1 MAATA
6 ILADLHGAASA
17 LASDNYPLS
26 RAVGNL
32 LSGAVI
38 NADDTFAG
46 QDVDEETW
54 AEKALSTLEMILC
67 HEPDVT
73 VRNWF
78 LSQGFTF

>member
-1 MAATA
+1 MPATT
-6 ILADLHGAASA
+6 ILSNLHGAATA
-17 LASDNYPLS
+17 LASDNYPLA

-32 LSGAVI
+32 LSGAVM

-46 QDVDEETW
+46 QDVDQETW
-54 AEKALSTLEMILC
+54 AEKALGTLEMTLC
-67 HEPDVT
+67 HEPDAT